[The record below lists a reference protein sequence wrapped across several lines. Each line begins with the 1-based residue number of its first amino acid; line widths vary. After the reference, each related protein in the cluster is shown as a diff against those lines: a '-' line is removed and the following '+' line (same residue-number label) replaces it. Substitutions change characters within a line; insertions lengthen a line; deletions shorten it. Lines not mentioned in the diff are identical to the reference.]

1 MPKNDT
7 FSTAA
12 HAIYDW
18 DMVLLFPLGSK
29 VPCNRRTFVNRM
41 MGLRTV
47 TLNGKPEV
55 FVDEAQRFL
64 HTDRCFIDL
73 AGRPNKVLA
82 QIATDMEHAKHESE
96 RKGMR
101 GKRLQEMKR
110 VLEEEYTSYTGSDEP
125 CEPARFCELFCASI
139 MRRLQQACGLTCEA
153 KFTVDKDEIMVCVR
167 ADNTDLRT
175 EADRQ
180 NYKLQLKNH
189 PFEPLRETA
198 VHEVDFLTGFAAS
211 NPKAVQSAHQ
221 RVRETCD
228 DVESNPELDPGLFR
242 RGWQP
247 YLQYKLNQFGHDDTF
262 QKESGVYF
270 APFTDPQL
278 GEADM
283 LPLLRH
289 FRDRKGGPTEFRTV
303 DRIRLVTSIIARHL
317 NTESMKHSKLLLDCF
332 ALHEE
337 EKLRRLERIW
347 VWKKD
352 LHPLPGGQSLPLI
365 EIRDYFGEKIG
376 LYFAWLEHYTKSL
389 VWPAFGGLIF
399 FICTKAVND
408 IRARDAMLVLFGCFV
423 SVWGTFMT
431 EGWKRRNATINLWWG
446 TFEFETHEVA
456 RPQFA
461 GLLRYSP
468 ITDKPEMY
476 HNSLKQLKKKVA
488 MSFAFVFT
496 LVIGAV
502 GMTAFCLYL
511 KSYLAAPE
519 NFGKLGPPIA
529 SMINA
534 GWIATGNTI
543 YRMIAVKL
551 TNWENHRTDTEWDR
565 YLVTKTFLFRF
576 FNSYAAFFYIAF
588 LKKAY
593 EGQCG
598 TRHAPATCLDELQL
612 SVIIIFGSQV
622 IVGNGIETMSPYFKY
637 KMRLWRERVQH
648 NKSLNLHSEGMSL
661 DYEQPEHEAK
671 LEPYKE
677 WYYSFDDYSEMV
689 LQYGFVVLFVS
700 ACPLVPLLAL
710 FNNILEVHVDAYK
723 LVCIFRRPWP
733 YAAMNIGQWAVFM
746 DLLSSISV
754 VTNIGIIIR
763 TSDTF
768 TTLSDSSRWLLFIVA
783 EHALLTLKFIVSEL
797 IADTPA
803 WVDQLHRRH
812 NWIATKLKGMKGADH
827 DDMLR
832 YARSY
837 ACPRRAPAHFTCAT
851 HTLCYL
857 LTRVRVSHLS
867 DTNYQRDGR
876 DRRRHVP
883 RKHAPLCLPTRKREA
898 GHQARQGITDQSA
911 RPGQRQSCQC
921 HKTGEGR
928 REEAHRLIWG
938 PVSEREEKKGIQE
951 GSRRLGG
958 EAPRARERERERE
971 NKR

>member
-1 MPKNDT
+1 MPKKSDPFDT
-7 FSTAA
+7 KVP
-12 HAIYDW
+12 AIYDW
-18 DMVLLFPLGSK
+18 DMVLLFPAKGSK
-29 VPCNRRTFVNRM
+29 VSCNKRTFTNRM
-41 MGLRTV
+41 MGLRSV
-47 TLNGKPEV
+47 MLNGKAEI

-64 HTDRCFIDL
+64 HTDRCFITL
-73 AGRPNKVLA
+73 SGRPNAVLS
-82 QIATDMEHAKHESE
+82 QIAVDTASAKHESE
-96 RKGMR
+96 RKALR
-101 GKRLQEMKR
+101 GQRLVEMKR
-110 VLEEEYTSYTGSDEP
+110 VLESEYVSYTGADEP
-125 CEPARFCELFCASI
+125 VEARKFCELFCASI
-139 MRRLQQACGLTCEA
+139 MRRLQQACGFTCEA
-153 KFTVDKDEIMVCVR
+153 KFTVDGDELMVCVR
-167 ADNTDLRT
+167 ADDNDLRT

-189 PFEPLRETA
+189 PFEQLRSETA
-198 VHEVDFLTGFAAS
+198 VHEVDFLSGFAAA
-211 NPKAVQSAHQ
+211 NPAAVERSMA

-228 DVESNPELDPGLFR
+228 DVPGNPELDPGLFR

-247 YLQYKLNQFGHDDTF
+247 YMQHKLQQWGHDETF
-262 QKESGVYF
+262 QKDHGVYF
-270 APFTDPQL
+270 SPYTDPQL
-278 GEADM
+278 GELDM

-289 FRDRKGGPTEFRTV
+289 YRDRKGNPTEYRTV

-317 NTESMKHSKLLLDCF
+317 NTESMKHAKTLIDCF

-337 EKLRRLERIW
+337 EKLARLAKIW
-347 VWKKD
+347 VWKRD
-352 LHPLPGGQSLPLI
+352 LHPLPGGKPLPLI
-365 EIRDYFGEKIG
+365 EIRDYYGEKIG
-376 LYFAWLEHYTKSL
+376 LYFAWLEHYTKAL
-389 VWPAFGGLIF
+389 VWPSAFGLVF
-399 FICTKAVND
+399 FILKLSITVQE
-408 IRARDAMLVLFGCFV
+408 ARDAMLILFGCFV

-431 EGWKRRNATINLWWG
+431 ESWKRRNATLNLWWG

-476 HNSLKQLKKKVA
+476 HSSLKQLKKKVA

-534 GWIATGNTI
+534 GWIATGNTL
-543 YRMIAVKL
+543 YRMLAVKL
-551 TNWENHRTDTEWDR
+551 TNWENHRTNTEWDQ

-588 LKKAY
+588 LKKSY

-598 TRHAPATCLDELQL
+598 TRHAPAKCLDELQL
-612 SVIIIFGSQV
+612 SVFIIFGSQV

-637 KMRLWRERVQH
+637 KLRLWRERVQH

-768 TTLSDSSRWLLFIVA
+768 ETLSDSSRWLLFIVA

-797 IADTPA
+797 IADIPA
-803 WVDQLHRRH
+803 WVDQLHRRQH
-812 NWIATKLKGMKGADH
+812 WIATKLKGMKGADH
-827 DDMLR
+827 DDKL
-832 YARSY
+832 SE
-837 ACPRRAPAHFTCAT
+837 
-851 HTLCYL
+851 
-857 LTRVRVSHLS
+857 VSETVDVTFHENS
-867 DTNYQRDGR
+867 HRFA
-876 DRRRHVP
+876 HVP
-883 RKHAPLCLPTRKREA
+883 DGEAKPLLKGKKGTQVGKA
-898 GHQARQGITDQSA
+898 GKKAGGGAAGKKVVIAHK
-911 RPGQRQSCQC
+911 PG
-921 HKTGEGR
+921 KGEGKK
-928 REEAHRLIWG
+928 LI
-938 PVSEREEKKGIQE
+938 I
-951 GSRRLGG
+951 
-958 EAPRARERERERE
+958 
-971 NKR
+971 